1 MSFKCCEKMEIDL
14 IRIDKKQNTVE
25 IIIMCP
31 VCPINIMLEFKMND
45 CFRINYIE
53 DGENE

>member
-31 VCPINIMLEFKMND
+31 VCPINILLEFKMND

-53 DGENE
+53 DEK